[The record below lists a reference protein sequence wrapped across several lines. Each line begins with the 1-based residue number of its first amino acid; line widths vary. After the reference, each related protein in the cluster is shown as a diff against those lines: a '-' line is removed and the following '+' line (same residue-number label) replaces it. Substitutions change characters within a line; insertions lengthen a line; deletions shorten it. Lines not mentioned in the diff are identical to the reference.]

1 MKFADFVPTK
11 LVPMLDGPPLNRA
24 QRRAA
29 TPTKV
34 RPVYRGRPM
43 LGPRICFRET
53 YDGTA
58 FLATELGKAS
68 IGPHHVRNAF
78 KRLRRQERAA

>member
-1 MKFADFVPTK
+1 LNQD
-11 LVPMLDGPPLNRA
+11 LVPYAPNRA

-29 TPTKV
+29 GKTKV

-43 LGPRICFRET
+43 LGPPICFRET
-53 YDGTA
+53 YDGTP
-58 FLATELGKAS
+58 FLAAELGKES
-68 IGPHHVRNAF
+68 VGQHHVRNAF